1 MMELCFEKNAVYF
14 ENEIYGLVKR
24 QKQDVSEQ
32 KLKWILYELER
43 DGVLSRIGT
52 KRYIAGVEKYKYEL
66 REESK
71 AIDEFISSSFPE
83 VNYVIWE
90 STQLNE
96 WVNFL
101 LNQNTIFVDVEKEL
115 FDFVVDGLMEEFGNE
130 YTILVNPDEQT
141 VSRYRRDNLVI
152 VKKLFSRSPVAKK
165 EHKIKLEKLMV
176 DLLCDKYYDW
186 MLDSSAVEDVFSN
199 VKKSYAIDATK
210 MLNYAKR
217 RGVLTTAKTLWGDE
231 SDK

>member
-1 MMELCFEKNAVYF
+1 MMKLSFEKNMVYF

-32 KLKWILYELER
+32 KFKWILYELER

-115 FDFVVDGLMEEFGNE
+115 FDFVVDGLMEEFGDE

-152 VKKLFSRSPVAKK
+152 VKKLFSRSPADKK
-165 EHKIKLEKLMV
+165 GHRIKLEKLIV
-176 DLLCDKYYDW
+176 DLLCDKYYVW
-186 MLDSSAVEDVFSN
+186 MLDSSAVEAVFSG
-199 VKKSYAIDATK
+199 VKKNYAIDTTK

-217 RGVLTTAKTLWGDE
+217 RGVLPAAKTLWGDE
-231 SDK
+231 SDQ

>member
-1 MMELCFEKNAVYF
+1 MMKLSFEKNMVYF

-32 KLKWILYELER
+32 KFKWILYELER

-83 VNYVIWE
+83 VNYVICE

-115 FDFVVDGLMEEFGNE
+115 FDFVVDGLMEEFGDE

-152 VKKLFSRSPVAKK
+152 VKKLFSRSPADKK
-165 EHKIKLEKLMV
+165 GHRIKLEKLIV
-176 DLLCDKYYDW
+176 DLLCDKYYVW
-186 MLDSSAVEDVFSN
+186 MLDSSAVEAVFSG
-199 VKKSYAIDATK
+199 VKKNYAIDTTK

-217 RGVLTTAKTLWGDE
+217 RGVLPAAKTLWGDE
-231 SDK
+231 SDQ

>member
-1 MMELCFEKNAVYF
+1 MMKLSFEKNMVYF

-32 KLKWILYELER
+32 KFKWILYELER

-101 LNQNTIFVDVEKEL
+101 HNQNTIFVDVEKEL
-115 FDFVVDGLMEEFGNE
+115 FDFVVDGLMEEFGDE

-152 VKKLFSRSPVAKK
+152 VKKLFSRSPADKK
-165 EHKIKLEKLMV
+165 GHRIKLEKLIV
-176 DLLCDKYYDW
+176 DLLCDKYYVW
-186 MLDSSAVEDVFSN
+186 MLDSSAVEAVFSG
-199 VKKSYAIDATK
+199 VKKNYAIDTTK

-217 RGVLTTAKTLWGDE
+217 RGVLPAAKTLWGDE
-231 SDK
+231 SDQ

>member
-1 MMELCFEKNAVYF
+1 MMELRFEKNAVYS

-52 KRYIAGVEKYKYEL
+52 KRYIAGVKKYTYEL
-66 REESK
+66 RKESK

-83 VNYVIWE
+83 ANYVIWE

-101 LNQNTIFVDVEKEL
+101 LNQNTIFIDVEKEL
-115 FDFVVDGLMEEFGNE
+115 FDFVIDGLMEELGNE
-130 YTILVNPDEQT
+130 YTILINPDEQT
-141 VSRYRRDNLVI
+141 VSRYGRDNLVI
-152 VKKLFSRSPVAKK
+152 VKKLFSRSPSDKK
-165 EHKIKLEKLMV
+165 EHKIKLEKLIV
-176 DLLCDKYYDW
+176 DLLCDKYYSW
-186 MLDSSAVEDVFSN
+186 MLDSSAIEDVFAG

-217 RGVLTTAKTLWGDE
+217 RGVLSTTKTLWGDE
-231 SDK
+231 SDQ

>member
-1 MMELCFEKNAVYF
+1 MMELRFEKNAVYS

-52 KRYIAGVEKYKYEL
+52 KRYITGVKKYTYEL
-66 REESK
+66 RKESK

-83 VNYVIWE
+83 ANYVIWE

-101 LNQNTIFVDVEKEL
+101 LNQNTIFIDVEKEL
-115 FDFVVDGLMEEFGNE
+115 FDFVIDGLMEELGNE
-130 YTILVNPDEQT
+130 YTILINPDEQT
-141 VSRYRRDNLVI
+141 VSRYGRDNLVI
-152 VKKLFSRSPVAKK
+152 VKKLFSRSPSDKK
-165 EHKIKLEKLMV
+165 EHKIKLEKLIV
-176 DLLCDKYYDW
+176 DLLCDKYYSW
-186 MLDSSAVEDVFSN
+186 MLDSSAIEEVFAG

-217 RGVLTTAKTLWGDE
+217 RGVLSTTKTLWGDE
-231 SDK
+231 SDQ

>member
-1 MMELCFEKNAVYF
+1 MMELSFEKNAVYF
-14 ENEIYGLVKR
+14 ENEIYSLVKR
-24 QKQDVSEQ
+24 QKQNVSEQ
-32 KLKWILYELER
+32 KFKWILYELER

-52 KRYIAGVEKYKYEL
+52 KRYIAGVKKYNYEL
-66 REESK
+66 RTESK

-101 LNQNTIFVDVEKEL
+101 LNQNTIFIDVEKEL

-141 VSRYRRDNLVI
+141 VSRYGRDNLVI
-152 VKKLFSRSPVAKK
+152 VKKLFSRSPSDKK

-176 DLLCDKYYDW
+176 DLLCDKYYSW
-186 MLDSSAVEDVFSN
+186 MLDSSAIEDVFTG
-199 VKKSYAIDATK
+199 VRKSYAIDTTK
-210 MLNYAKR
+210 MFNYAKR
-217 RGVLTTAKTLWGDE
+217 RGALTTTRTLWGDE
-231 SDK
+231 SDQ

>member
-1 MMELCFEKNAVYF
+1 MMELRFEKNAVYS

-52 KRYIAGVEKYKYEL
+52 KRYIAGVKKYTYEL
-66 REESK
+66 RKESK

-83 VNYVIWE
+83 ANYVIWE

-101 LNQNTIFVDVEKEL
+101 LNQNTIFIDVEKEL
-115 FDFVVDGLMEEFGNE
+115 FDFVIDGLMEELGNE
-130 YTILVNPDEQT
+130 YTILINPDEQT
-141 VSRYRRDNLVI
+141 VSRYGRDNLVI
-152 VKKLFSRSPVAKK
+152 VKKLFSRSPSDKK

-176 DLLCDKYYDW
+176 DLLCDKYYSW
-186 MLDSSAVEDVFSN
+186 MLDSSAIEDVFAG
-199 VKKSYAIDATK
+199 VKKNYAIDATK

-217 RGVLTTAKTLWGDE
+217 RGVLSTTKTLWGDE
-231 SDK
+231 SDQ